1 MRSAY
6 TLLTLCGAAAALAGC
21 RTAADVPMAT
31 LGETTLTFA
40 NGSPAGTARLMRDGG
55 GVSIAVTVN
64 GMTPG
69 AHGYHMHTV
78 GRCEAPKF
86 ESAGGHLNPD
96 NRRHGTLAAGGAH
109 LGDLPN
115 LQVGSDGT
123 GRSTEIVAGG
133 DAALVSIFD
142 GDGTAVIVHAQ
153 PDDYRTDP
161 SGNSG
166 DRIACGVL
174 RRTG

>member
-1 MRSAY
+1 MP
-6 TLLTLCGAAAALAGC
+6 T
-21 RTAADVPMAT
+21 AT
-31 LGETTLTFA
+31 LGETTLLFA
-40 NGSPAGTARLMRDGG
+40 NGSPAGTARLMRDGS
-55 GVSIAVTVN
+55 GVSIAVAVS
-64 GMTPG
+64 GMAPG
-69 AHGYHMHTV
+69 PKGYHLHTA

-96 NRRHGTLAAGGAH
+96 NRRHGTLASGGAH

-123 GRSTEIVAGG
+123 ARATEVVAGG
-133 DAALVSIFD
+133 EAALASIFD
-142 GDGTAVIVHAQ
+142 ADGTAVIVHAQ
-153 PDDYRTDP
+153 ADDYRTDP

-166 DRIACGVL
+166 ERVACGVL

>member
-1 MRSAY
+1 MR
-6 TLLTLCGAAAALAGC
+6 TPILLASILAATATTAC
-21 RTAADVPMAT
+21 TTAANMPRST
-31 LGETTLTFA
+31 LGEATLLFA

-55 GVSIAVTVN
+55 GLSLMVNVS

-69 AHGYHMHTV
+69 PKGYHLHTA

-96 NRRHGTLAAGGAH
+96 NRKHGTLNPAGAH

-115 LQVGSDGT
+115 LQVGGSG
-123 GRSTEIVAGG
+123 SASATETVAGG
-133 DAALVSIFD
+133 EAALPSIFD
-142 GDGTAVIVHAQ
+142 ADGTAVIVHAQ
-153 PDDYRTDP
+153 ADDYRTDP

-166 DRIACGVL
+166 ERVACGVL
-174 RRTG
+174 RRT

>member
-1 MRSAY
+1 MTRTI
-6 TLLTLCGAAAALAGC
+6 TLSALAFAGIALTGC
-21 RTAADVPMAT
+21 TTAADVPMTA
-31 LGETTLTFA
+31 LGETTLLFA

-55 GVSIAVTVN
+55 GLSIAVSVT

-78 GRCEAPKF
+78 GRCEAPAF

-96 NRRHGTLAAGGAH
+96 NRKHGTLAAGGAH

-123 GRSTEIVAGG
+123 ARATEIVAGG
-133 DAALVSIFD
+133 EAALASIFD
-142 GDGTAVIVHAQ
+142 SDGTAVIVHAQ

-166 DRIACGVL
+166 ARVACGVL
-174 RRTG
+174 RRTA